1 MVNMSEQLPSSPD
14 IEDIPF
20 NTANETGFGA
30 EAIVINGEKQEIHHT
45 NNLKMKFGSYI
56 DYKEGKDPATLF
68 DEVYRDS
75 FPQWRFEE
83 IFDELAANYPV
94 LYQKMLKITAERFE
108 ERETLGTGEVKPI
121 AEEEIVERKVVFS
134 KAFDALVPI
143 ARRIDPNYDLGN
155 FCR

>member
-1 MVNMSEQLPSSPD
+1 
-14 IEDIPF
+14 
-20 NTANETGFGA
+20 
-30 EAIVINGEKQEIHHT
+30 
-45 NNLKMKFGSYI
+45 MKFGSYI

-83 IFDELAANYPV
+83 IFDELAASYPG
-94 LYQKMLKITAERFE
+94 LYQKMLEITAKRFE
-108 ERETLGTGEVKPI
+108 ERKALGTGEVKSI
-121 AEEEIVERKVVFS
+121 AEEEIIERKVVFS

>member
-1 MVNMSEQLPSSPD
+1 MPEQLSHNP
-14 IEDIPF
+14 EVENIPF
-20 NTANETGFGA
+20 NSGNETGF
-30 EAIVINGEKQEIHHT
+30 ETEVVVIDGEKQEIHHT

-56 DYKEGKDPATLF
+56 DYKEGKDPATVF

-94 LYQKMLKITAERFE
+94 LYQKMLEITTERFE

-121 AEEEIVERKVVFS
+121 AEEEIMERKVVFS

-143 ARRIDPNYDLGN
+143 ARHIDPNYDLGN